1 MDAPNSDPRL
11 KPTPDYGTSGPA
23 PDLEQ
28 KIIPPGTF
36 RSLRVLAVLIGVLC
50 ALPFVASGTVRATW
64 DEIAQLLSIKGKP
77 KPASPALLSEHEI
90 EGLDRAS
97 PQSQAEL
104 LLERAINHYDG
115 ANDQIAARVDGWHGK
130 LKMTP
135 SLSSLFTTALNSNDL
150 RVRAAAIEV
159 DLAALHVPKTS
170 AAVDQFA
177 AQAESGDQKTVV
189 WGLWTLG
196 LLGNRGVEPQRA
208 AQVLTAHVHDSNENI
223 RYWAV
228 EGLAYLGTDEVIPI
242 LLETFHDDPS
252 PTIRERAAC
261 GLAQSG
267 MLSEEQ
273 RRTAIPELLNFADD
287 PSLDPQTHTWVYQAL
302 RDITGQSLPNDPASW
317 RNWYSSHGA

>member
-11 KPTPDYGTSGPA
+11 KPTPDYGTLGPA

-135 SLSSLFTTALNSNDL
+135 SLQSLFTTALNSNDL

-177 AQAESGDQKTVV
+177 AQAESGDQKTAV